1 MGESVKLLVLFIAV
15 LLAAVCVFA
24 IFSDKSLPQTLADA
38 LHGETEEAPNGT
50 GENNNGEE
58 IRAVWVTYTE
68 IRDMVSGKSKAEFE
82 TRVEAVLE
90 KLGELRINTLFWH
103 TRAFCDALYLKT
115 EFTVSKYICGAD
127 GAPPQYDPL
136 EVVIEKAKEKGIAV
150 YAWVNPFRV
159 SADGTVPATG
169 KAADLFSSAD
179 NFFRTES
186 GVWLDPAS
194 AAVQRLVLDGIAE
207 LCDNYRIAGIQFDD
221 YFYPSGTAQ
230 TVCGAYSEYKA
241 GGGTLPVRQWRTGA
255 LSAFISSVYSF
266 IKSKNADLVFSIS
279 PGGIPEKDLAESLAD
294 VAEWC
299 SGGYADMLVPQIY
312 YGLENETAPFEK
324 TAEEWARMCAGS
336 DVELVCGLAA
346 YKCGKVDEF
355 AGSGKNEWAE
365 NTSVLKDEYSII
377 AKNGA
382 FSGFSLFS
390 LSSCTDENGSEISD
404 TEIKMLKSVIQ

>member
-15 LLAAVCVFA
+15 LLAAVCLFA

-38 LHGETEEAPNGT
+38 LHGETEEIQDGT
-50 GENNNGEE
+50 GEKNSGEE

-82 TRVEAVLE
+82 TRVDTVLE

-115 EFTVSKYICGAD
+115 EFPVSKYICGAD

-136 EVVIEKAKEKGIAV
+136 EIIIEKAKEKGIAV

-159 SADGTVPATG
+159 SADGAVPASG
-169 KAADLFSSAD
+169 KVGELLSVHD
-179 NFFRTES
+179 NYFKTES

-194 AAVQRLVLDGIAE
+194 AAVQRFVIDGIAE

-221 YFYPSGTAQ
+221 YFYPAESAQ
-230 TVCGAYSEYKA
+230 TACGAYNEYKA
-241 GGGTLPVRQWRTGA
+241 GGGTLPVRQWRTEA
-255 LSAFISSVYSF
+255 LSAFISSAYSF
-266 IKSKNADLVFSIS
+266 IKSKNENLIFSIS

-299 SGGYADMLVPQIY
+299 SGGYADMIVPQIY
-312 YGLENETAPFEK
+312 YGLKNETAPFEK
-324 TAEEWARMCAGS
+324 TAEKWAGMCSGS
-336 DVELVCGLAA
+336 DVKLVCGLAA
-346 YKCGKVDEF
+346 YKCGKADEF
-355 AGSGKNEWAE
+355 AGSGKNEWTE

-377 AKNGA
+377 TKNGA

-390 LSSCTDENGSEISD
+390 SGYCLDENGNEISK
-404 TEIKMLKSVIQ
+404 TEIKTLKSVIQ